1 MKYTSQQDFRHDR
14 QPVTGILL
22 VNLGTPEAPTPVA
35 VRRYL
40 GEFLSDPRVVEIPRL
55 IWWMILNGIV
65 LRIRPKRV
73 AHAYASIWMDGGSP
87 LLVYSQAIAEAL
99 RERCQ
104 AELGGPVLVELA
116 MRYGKPAMRDVLQ
129 RLRDQHVERLLVLP
143 LYPQYSATTTAT
155 VFDALADE
163 LHHWRWLPELRMCM
177 HYHDQP
183 QYIKALAASIRDS
196 FTKHGKP
203 DKLLFSFHGLPERCL
218 HAGDPYHCHCQK
230 TARLVAEALQL
241 DADDWLLS
249 FQSRFGRE
257 RWLQPYTNVT
267 LKELAQTGVKHVQI
281 ISPGFAA
288 DCLETLEELAIQNK
302 ELFLLAGGEK
312 FNYIPALNAEP
323 AHIDALFEI
332 INTETQGW
340 VTTPVDD
347 ATRRATLQR
356 AHHLGATA

>member
-1 MKYTSQQDFRHDR
+1 MKYTSQQHFKHDR

-22 VNLGTPEAPTPVA
+22 VNLGTPEAPTAAA

-40 GEFLSDPRVVEIPRL
+40 GEFLIDRRVVEIPKV
-55 IWWMILNGIV
+55 IWWLILNGII

-87 LLVYSQAIAEAL
+87 LMVHSQAITKVL

-104 AELGGPVLVELA
+104 KEFGGPVQVELA
-116 MRYGKPAMRDVLQ
+116 MRYGKPAMREVLQ
-129 RLRDQHVERLLVLP
+129 RMREQQVEHLFVLP

-155 VFDALADE
+155 VFDALAAE
-163 LHHWRWLPELRMCM
+163 LQHWRWLPDLRMCM
-177 HYHDQP
+177 HYHDESL
-183 QYIKALAASIRDS
+183 YIKALAASIRDS
-196 FTKHGKP
+196 FTQYGRP
-203 DKLLFSFHGLPERCL
+203 DKLVFSFHGLPERCL

-241 DADDWLLS
+241 EANDWVLS

-267 LKELAQTGVKHVQI
+267 LKALAQEGIKHVQI
-281 ISPGFAA
+281 VSPGFAA

-302 ELFLLAGGEK
+302 EFFLLAGGEK
-312 FNYIPALNAEP
+312 FHYIPALNADP

-332 INTETQGW
+332 VKSQTQGW
-340 VTTPVDD
+340 PIASLDD
-347 ATRRATLQR
+347 GERRDTLQR
-356 AHHLGATA
+356 AHHLGADK

>member
-1 MKYTSQQDFRHDR
+1 MKYTSQQHFKHDR

-22 VNLGTPEAPTPVA
+22 VNLGTPEAPTAAA

-40 GEFLSDPRVVEIPRL
+40 GEFLIDRRVVEIPRI
-55 IWWMILNGIV
+55 IWWLILNGII

-87 LLVYSQAIAEAL
+87 LLVHSQAITKAL

-104 AELGGPVLVELA
+104 KEFGGPVQVELA
-116 MRYGKPAMRDVLQ
+116 MRYGKPAMREVLQ
-129 RLRDQHVERLLVLP
+129 RMREQQVERLFVLP

-155 VFDALADE
+155 VFDALAAE
-163 LHHWRWLPELRMCM
+163 LQHWRWLPDLRMCM
-177 HYHDQP
+177 HYHDESL
-183 QYIKALAASIRDS
+183 YIKALAASIRDS
-196 FTKHGKP
+196 FTQYGRP
-203 DKLLFSFHGLPERCL
+203 DKLVFSFHGLPERCL

-241 DADDWLLS
+241 EANDWVLS

-267 LKELAQTGVKHVQI
+267 LKALAHEGIKHVQI
-281 ISPGFAA
+281 VSPGFAA

-302 ELFLLAGGEK
+302 EFFLLAGGEK
-312 FNYIPALNAEP
+312 FHYIPALNAEP

-332 INTETQGW
+332 VKSQTQGW
-340 VTTPVDD
+340 PTASLDD
-347 ATRRATLQR
+347 VTRRDTLQH
-356 AHHLGATA
+356 AHHLGADK